1 MQLSSCLFYHNI
13 NLPAYPFSRFLGKV
27 AATEDDM
34 AEVGM
39 KDEEVMAP
47 EEIDELILGGIAG
60 SLATSIGCS
69 S

>member
-1 MQLSSCLFYHNI
+1 
-13 NLPAYPFSRFLGKV
+13 
-27 AATEDDM
+27 M

-47 EEIDELILGGIAG
+47 EEIDELILGGKAG